1 MNEVDV
7 VREVTDTIQAALK
20 RNRRIETTLLGL
32 LGGIG
37 LTGIGFLVTALFTA
51 RWELAVS
58 GGIVEL
64 AILMPIRELV
74 KLRREN
80 LRLEI
85 LPQLIRLA
93 DTANRKKLVFDL
105 ITRLIEQIPS

>member
-1 MNEVDV
+1 MNDVDV
-7 VREVTDTIQAALK
+7 VREVTDTIQRALQ
-20 RNRRIETTLLGL
+20 RNRRIETTLLAL

-37 LTGIGFLVTALFTA
+37 VTGIGFLISAVYTG
-51 RWELAVS
+51 RWELGVS

-64 AILMPIRELV
+64 AVIMPIRELV

-80 LRLEI
+80 LRLEV

-93 DTANRKKLVFDL
+93 DNANRKKLVFDL
-105 ITRLIEQIPS
+105 VSRLIEQIPS

>member
-1 MNEVDV
+1 
-7 VREVTDTIQAALK
+7 
-20 RNRRIETTLLGL
+20 
-32 LGGIG
+32 
-37 LTGIGFLVTALFTA
+37 
-51 RWELAVS
+51 
-58 GGIVEL
+58 
-64 AILMPIRELV
+64 MPIRELV

>member
-1 MNEVDV
+1 MNDVDV
-7 VREVTDTIQAALK
+7 VREVTDTIQVALK
-20 RNRRIETTLLGL
+20 RNRRIETTLLTL

-37 LTGIGFLVTALFTA
+37 VTGIGFLVSAAYTGKL
-51 RWELAVS
+51 ELAAS
-58 GGIVEL
+58 GGIIQL

-80 LRLEI
+80 LRLEV

-93 DTANRKKLVFDL
+93 DAANRKKLVFDL
-105 ITRLIEQIPS
+105 ISRLIEQIPS

>member
-1 MNEVDV
+1 
-7 VREVTDTIQAALK
+7 
-20 RNRRIETTLLGL
+20 
-32 LGGIG
+32 
-37 LTGIGFLVTALFTA
+37 
-51 RWELAVS
+51 VS

>member
-1 MNEVDV
+1 MNDVEV
-7 VREVTDTIQAALK
+7 VREVTDTIQKALQ
-20 RNRRIETTLLGL
+20 RNRRIETTLLAL

-37 LTGIGFLVTALFTA
+37 LTGIGLLASAIFTA
-51 RWELAVS
+51 RWELAIS

-64 AILMPIRELV
+64 AVLMPIRELV

-80 LRLEI
+80 LRLEV

-105 ITRLIEQIPS
+105 ISRLIEQIPS

>member
-1 MNEVDV
+1 MDV

-20 RNRRIETTLLGL
+20 RDRQIETIVLGL
-32 LGGIG
+32 P
-37 LTGIGFLVTALFTA
+37 
-51 RWELAVS
+51 

-93 DTANRKKLVFDL
+93 DTANRKKRVFDL

>member
-1 MNEVDV
+1 VDV

-20 RNRRIETTLLGL
+20 RNRWIETTLLSL

-51 RWELAVS
+51 RWELAAS

-93 DTANRKKLVFDL
+93 DTANRKKPVFDL

>member
-1 MNEVDV
+1 MNDVDI
-7 VREVTDTIQAALK
+7 VREVTDTIQVALK
-20 RNRRIETTLLGL
+20 RNRRIETTLLTL

-37 LTGIGFLVTALFTA
+37 VTGIGFLVSAAYTGK
-51 RWELAVS
+51 WELAAS
-58 GGIVEL
+58 GGIIQL

-80 LRLEI
+80 LRLEV

-93 DTANRKKLVFDL
+93 DAANRKKLVFDL
-105 ITRLIEQIPS
+105 ISRLIEQISS